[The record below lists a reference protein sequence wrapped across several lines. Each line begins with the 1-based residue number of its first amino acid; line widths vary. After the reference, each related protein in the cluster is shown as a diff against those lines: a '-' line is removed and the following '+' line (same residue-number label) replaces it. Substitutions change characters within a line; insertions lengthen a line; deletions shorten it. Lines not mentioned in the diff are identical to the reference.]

1 MRHDFA
7 FIKSNKKLIKLRF
20 DEVVFIKGL
29 GNYVEIAM
37 SGGEKYVYYR
47 SLKELINS
55 LPEIDA
61 NGEPDSFDRVEYWRG
76 TFVRYGCS
84 WPSER
89 TEIGARQDDLSRF
102 GRRAYLEQRIC

>member
-29 GNYVEIAM
+29 GNYAEIAM

-47 SLKELINS
+47 SLKELINT
-55 LPEIDA
+55 LPEEFMRIH
-61 NGEPDSFDRVEYWRG
+61 NSYIVNLTHVDSFEDNHITLKNLKIRVPKSYKDC
-76 TFVRYGCS
+76 VDS
-84 WPSER
+84 A
-89 TEIGARQDDLSRF
+89 IAKMML
-102 GRRAYLEQRIC
+102 

>member
-55 LPEIDA
+55 LPEEFMRIH
-61 NGEPDSFDRVEYWRG
+61 NCFRHSSLLFLNRCE
-76 TFVRYGCS
+76 
-84 WPSER
+84 
-89 TEIGARQDDLSRF
+89 
-102 GRRAYLEQRIC
+102 RRAGQF